1 MADGRLR
8 YTTATIT
15 IIIVPY
21 TGSGA
26 YMKRRQNLT
35 FAVIMTACFAL
46 LGCNEESA
54 NNTDSVATPKPQTF
68 NWKMVTAWPK
78 NYPALGTSAER
89 VAERINSMS
98 AGRLTIKVYAGGE
111 LVPPLEVF
119 DAVSRGTAQMGHG
132 AAYYWKGKTDTAQFF
147 TSVPFGLS
155 AIEMNAWLHKGGGLQ
170 LWQEAYAPFG
180 VKPFAIGNSGMQM
193 GGWFNKEIHGLDD
206 LKGLKIR
213 MPGLGG
219 EVLNRLGATT
229 VNLPGSE
236 VFTALQT
243 NAIDASDWVSPYN
256 DLAFGLHKA
265 AKYYYYPGWQEPQAV
280 LELIINQAA
289 WDSLP
294 ADLQAI
300 VTEAIRAGNADMLDD
315 FTWNNARALSELKQA
330 DVQLRRFPDEV
341 LQAMKQESALVLN
354 DLASKSDLNQRI
366 WDSMQ
371 AFQQQVTQM
380 HKISEKELYNWRD

>member
-1 MADGRLR
+1 M
-8 YTTATIT
+8 T
-15 IIIVPY
+15 
-21 TGSGA
+21 
-26 YMKRRQNLT
+26 RRHSLT
-35 FAVIMTACFAL
+35 FATIITACLVL
-46 LGCNEESA
+46 LGCNQESVSS
-54 NNTDSVATPKPQTF
+54 TDGAAGAQSQIF

>member
-1 MADGRLR
+1 
-8 YTTATIT
+8 
-15 IIIVPY
+15 
-21 TGSGA
+21 
-26 YMKRRQNLT
+26 MKRRQNLT

-98 AGRLTIKVYAGGE
+98 NGRLTIKVYAGGE